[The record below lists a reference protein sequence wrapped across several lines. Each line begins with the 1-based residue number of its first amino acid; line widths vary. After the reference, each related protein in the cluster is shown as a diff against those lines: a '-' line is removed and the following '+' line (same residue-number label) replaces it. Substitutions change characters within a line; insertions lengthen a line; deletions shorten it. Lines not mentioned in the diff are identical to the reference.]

1 MNECYIGSHTDCLI
15 VSVLFGKVNRVQ
27 SHANIIFSNAVCL
40 LYQPDAENQHIGNHT
55 EDDERTEEVN
65 YSKPIMHSSGK
76 RNSLQQTAKPT
87 AARCPVLKFQL
98 VNEYCNKGSGDIVD
112 AFMKVV
118 GVKMKTTGG
127 KITHSQIV
135 RVNLV
140 DSEHPFF
147 SRVWHGVHVL
157 DDTSQLLTYEARKM
171 IKENRGVWPKQWFD
185 DPEIIREK
193 LDFHSLVS

>member
-1 MNECYIGSHTDCLI
+1 
-15 VSVLFGKVNRVQ
+15 
-27 SHANIIFSNAVCL
+27 
-40 LYQPDAENQHIGNHT
+40 
-55 EDDERTEEVN
+55 
-65 YSKPIMHSSGK
+65 
-76 RNSLQQTAKPT
+76 
-87 AARCPVLKFQL
+87 
-98 VNEYCNKGSGDIVD
+98 
-112 AFMKVV
+112 MKA
-118 GVKMKTTGG
+118 TGG